1 MKLSTRL
8 AILTAVSLFGL
19 LLLGGMSLYYKKQ
32 GLLHEKE
39 TQITHLL
46 QIAENIVDHNVQ
58 LVQEGKLSEAAA
70 KQQALEALSKVRT
83 KDVYFFARDTGSVML
98 LHPNKARIGKVDE
111 GGKVPDGRTSVQ
123 VYADALKDSQYG
135 LVYVVASR
143 DASKE
148 EFPKLNGVV
157 RVQPWGWVIGTGFFV
172 DDIDEVFWR
181 EARLMLAFVLIG
193 VAAVGGLAWLLSRS
207 ILRSLGGDPAYA
219 ASVVR
224 RIAEG
229 DLTEQI
235 EVNGPEH
242 SLLGSMHTMQHKLV
256 LIIGE
261 IRQGSHDI
269 ADAGNHL
276 KQHMGHLQAV
286 SHNAS
291 ESTSS
296 AAAAIE
302 QLSVSID
309 HVTAS
314 ARDNEN
320 DAVHTV
326 EEAASGSTLT
336 AEASR
341 HIQLIASQVGEVNTQ
356 VQSLS
361 ERTRNI
367 SGIAETIREIANQ
380 TNLLALNAAI
390 EAARAGETGRGF
402 AVVADEVR
410 KLAERTALA
419 TDEIGT
425 IVHAVVAD
433 TGTVSGQVQSI
444 APVVEQGVARVQDA
458 STALQT
464 INHRAQDSLSRI
476 RSVAQ
481 AMSEQSKAGTSI
493 ASSVEQVAGVVEDAL
508 SSARHAVNEVDAIHQ
523 QAEALRAAVN
533 RFRTS

>member
-19 LLLGGMSLYYKKQ
+19 LLLGGMSLYFKKQ
-32 GLLHEKE
+32 DLLHEKE
-39 TQITHLL
+39 LQITQLL
-46 QIAENIVDHNVQ
+46 QIAENIVARNAQ
-58 LVQEGKLSEAAA
+58 LVQEGKLSEAEA
-70 KQQALEALSKVRT
+70 KKQALTALGHVATKEMYYFVR
-83 KDVYFFARDTGSVML
+83 DSGNVML
-98 LHPNKARIGKVDE
+98 YHPKTSRIGKYDD
-111 GGKVPDGRTSVQ
+111 GGKGPDGRTSVE
-123 VYADALKDSQYG
+123 VYAEALSKAQYG
-135 LVYVVASR
+135 LVYVVAARPGS
-143 DASKE
+143 DVDI
-148 EFPKLNGVV
+148 PKLNGVV
-157 RVQPWGWVIGTGFFV
+157 RAQPWGWVIGTGFFV
-172 DDIDEVFWR
+172 DDIDEAFWHA
-181 EARLMLAFVLIG
+181 ARLMLAFVIIG
-193 VAAVGGLAWLLSRS
+193 VAAVAVLAWLLSRS

-219 ASVVR
+219 AGVVR
-224 RIAEG
+224 RIADG

-235 EVNGPEH
+235 DVNGPEH
-242 SLLGSMHTMQHKLV
+242 SLLGSMRTMQHKLV
-256 LIIGE
+256 QIIGE

-269 ADAGNHL
+269 ADAGNQL
-276 KQHMGHLQAV
+276 KQHMGHLQSV

-341 HIQLIASQVGEVNTQ
+341 HIELIASQVGEVNTQ

-425 IVHAVVAD
+425 IVQAVVAD

-444 APVVEQGVARVQDA
+444 APVVEQGVARVQEA
-458 STALQT
+458 SSALQT

-481 AMSEQSKAGTSI
+481 AMAEQSKAGTSI
-493 ASSVEQVAGVVEDAL
+493 AGSVEQVAGVVEDAL
-508 SSARHAVNEVDAIHQ
+508 SSARHAVHEVDAIHQ

-533 RFRTS
+533 RFRT

>member
-8 AILTAVSLFGL
+8 LMLTLASLFGL
-19 LLLGGMSLYYKKQ
+19 LLLGGMSLHFKRQ

-46 QIAENIVDHNVQ
+46 QIAENIVERSAQ
-58 LVQEGKLSEAAA
+58 QVQEGKLSEAEA
-70 KQQALEALSKVRT
+70 KQQALKALSNVRT
-83 KDVYFFARDTGSVML
+83 KEVYFFARDPGNVML
-98 LHPNKARIGKVDE
+98 LHPNQARIGKVDE

-123 VYADALKDSQYG
+123 VYADALKDSPYG

-172 DDIDEVFWR
+172 DDIDEVYWR
-181 EARLMLAFVLIG
+181 EARWMMLIVLLGVVG
-193 VAAVGGLAWLLSRS
+193 VATLAWLLSRS

-224 RIAEG
+224 RIADG

-235 EVNGPEH
+235 SVNGPEH
-242 SLLGSMHTMQHKLV
+242 SLLGSMRVMQHKLV
-256 LIIGE
+256 QIIGD
-261 IRQGSHDI
+261 IRTGSHDI
-269 ADAGNHL
+269 ADAGTQL
-276 KQHMGHLQAV
+276 KQHMGHLQSV

-291 ESTSS
+291 ESTAS

-320 DAVHTV
+320 DARHTV
-326 EEAASGSTLT
+326 DEAASGTALT
-336 AEASR
+336 SEASR
-341 HIQLIASQVGEVNTQ
+341 HIELIASQIGEVNTQ
-356 VQSLS
+356 VHSLS
-361 ERTRNI
+361 ERTRHI

-419 TDEIGT
+419 TDEISA
-425 IVHAVVAD
+425 IVQAVVAD

-444 APVVEQGVARVQDA
+444 APVVEQGVTRVQEA
-458 STALQT
+458 SSALQA
-464 INHRAQDSLSRI
+464 INNRAQDSLSRI
-476 RSVAQ
+476 RSVAL

-493 ASSVEQVAGVVEDAL
+493 AGSVEQVAGVVEDAL
-508 SSARHAVNEVDAIHQ
+508 SSASHAVEQVNAIHQ
-523 QAEALRAAVN
+523 QAEALRTSVN
-533 RFRTS
+533 RFRT